1 MERII
6 SAERVEDI
14 LNVFGSFDQN
24 LHIIEKEWNVCV
36 TDRDAELKISGE
48 PDTEFHVVKPDTPA
62 HTCATLVNRI
72 PTILN
77 APAGYITA
85 EKLDDVE
92 YLTWPMHMYLG

>member
-24 LHIIEKEWNVCV
+24 LHIIEKEWNVRV

-48 PDTEFHVVKPDTPA
+48 PEDVVS
-62 HTCATLVNRI
+62 
-72 PTILN
+72 
-77 APAGYITA
+77 A
-85 EKLDDVE
+85 E
-92 YLTWPMHMYLG
+92 